1 MGSHHHHAEARIEGN
16 RAVFVNIAGALA
28 AAVVLVHSAAGA
40 QAGTNEAVACV
51 PACSP
56 GYGCFGGQCK
66 SLCNPACGPGET
78 CVEQRY
84 CALIGPAGGSGTT
97 AASAA
102 SPAAEV
108 TAPEQDQRQEEEWLL
123 QSQLRRRQLNLQRRA
138 EREQSRLIPRM
149 TVMAG
154 LTVVEPGSARGPQ
167 VTALALR
174 VGRRTNFTPH
184 FGAHVE
190 GGADLGAAFDDYV
203 AGDNPRAQSDM
214 IALYSLAV
222 SGGFFFNFARAYA
235 GPVMGLEWRSYGRD
249 TFNTGAGVQ
258 QIDRTGS
265 RLHTSV
271 GGQFGLLFL
280 ARDQLDVNAR
290 LSFLSGD
297 NVAQYLVLAG
307 YHFLP

>member
-1 MGSHHHHAEARIEGN
+1 MGSHYHAEARIAGN

-40 QAGTNEAVACV
+40 QAGTNEALACV

-84 CALIGPAGGSGTT
+84 CALVGPASGSATSVP
-97 AASAA
+97 SAT
-102 SPAAEV
+102 AEV
-108 TAPEQDQRQEEEWLL
+108 AAPEQDERQEQEWLL
-123 QSQLRRRQLNLQRRA
+123 QRQLRRRQLNLQRRA

-154 LTVVEPGSARGPQ
+154 LTVVEPGSSARGPQ

-190 GGADLGAAFDDYV
+190 GGADLGAAFDYYV
-203 AGDNPRAQSDM
+203 AGDNPRAQSDN
-214 IALYSLAV
+214 IGLYSLAV

-249 TFNTGAGVQ
+249 TFNTGSGVQ

-290 LSFLSGD
+290 LSFLSRD